1 MMRPESKAD
10 GAAAMLA
17 AIVDSSNDPIFRETL
32 EGIITSW
39 NRGAEQMFG
48 YSAAEAIG
56 QHVTLIIPPELHA
69 EEEDVLSHLH
79 RGEKIDHYETL
90 RQAKDGRKLNILLT
104 VSPIRDRRGRIIG
117 ISKVAHDITARKQ
130 ADEERE
136 RLAAIIDS
144 SDDAIV
150 GKTLEGIITS
160 WNRGAEQMFGY
171 SAAEAI
177 GQHITLIIPPELHA
191 EEDDVLAHLRRG
203 EKIDHYETVR
213 QAKDGRKLNISLTV
227 SPIRDGRGRI
237 IGASKVARD
246 ITARKQADQELER
259 LIAREEAARRTAEDA
274 NRLKDDFLATVSHEL
289 RNPLNSIVGW
299 AALLRSNKLDEE
311 KSERAVEA
319 ILRAAHAQDQI
330 IGDLLDVA
338 RIINGRLR
346 LDIRPLQLIKV
357 LQGAIETMRPAIE
370 AKQIRLQ
377 TTLDPAA
384 SPLAGDPTRLKQV
397 FWNLL
402 SNAVKFTSTHGRIQI
417 LLQRINSHIE
427 VVVSDTGIGIE
438 PRFLPYVFDR
448 FRQSDSGTSRQRSG
462 LGLGLA
468 IVRSLVELHGG
479 TVRADSKGPG
489 QGASFTVSLP
499 TLIAL
504 STSDKERYFSS
515 AGEEI
520 IPAASVPL
528 LKNLRVLVVD
538 DDAGAREVASTILA
552 QAEAEIRTAESVS
565 KALEIMDQWQPDVL
579 VADIGMPDVDGYE
592 LIRRVRAR
600 SSQSGGAIPA
610 AALTA
615 YARTQDRL
623 RVLSEGYQT
632 HVPKPIQPAELIM
645 VVASLAKRL
654 R

>member
-1 MMRPESKAD
+1 MMRPESEAD

-17 AIVDSSNDPIFRETL
+17 AIVDSSDDPIFSETL
-32 EGIITSW
+32 QGIITSW

-56 QHVTLIIPPELHA
+56 QHITLIISPELHA
-69 EEEDVLSHLH
+69 EEDDVLAHLR
-79 RGEKIDHYETL
+79 RGEKIDHYETV
-90 RQAKDGRKLNILLT
+90 RQARDGRKLNILLT
-104 VSPIRDRRGRIIG
+104 VSPIRDGRGRIIG
-117 ISKVAHDITARKQ
+117 ASQVARDITARKQ

-150 GKTLEGIITS
+150 DKTLEGIITS

-171 SAAEAI
+171 NAAEAI

-213 QAKDGRKLNISLTV
+213 QAKDGRKLNISLSA

-246 ITARKQADQELER
+246 ITARKRADQERER
-259 LIAREEAARRTAEDA
+259 FMAREEAARRTAEEA

-299 AALLRSNKLDEE
+299 AALLRSDKLDEE

-319 ILRAAHAQDQI
+319 ILRAAQTQDKI
-330 IGDLLDVA
+330 ISDLLDVA

-346 LDIRPLQLIKV
+346 LDVRPLQLINV

-370 AKQIRLQ
+370 AKQIHLQ
-377 TTLDPAA
+377 TILDPAA
-384 SPLAGDPTRLKQV
+384 SPLAGDSTRLKQV

-402 SNAVKFTSTHGRIQI
+402 SNAVKFTSTNGRIQI

-427 VVVSDTGIGIE
+427 VVVNDSGIGIE
-438 PRFLPYVFDR
+438 PQLLPYVFDR
-448 FRQSDSGTSRQRSG
+448 FRQGDSGTSRQRSG

-468 IVRSLVELHGG
+468 IVRFLVELHGG

-489 QGASFTVSLP
+489 EGASFTLRLP

-504 STSDKERYFSS
+504 STSDKESHFSP

-520 IPAASVPL
+520 IPRASVPL
-528 LKNLRVLVVD
+528 LQNLKVLVVD

-552 QAEAEIRTAESVS
+552 QAQAETRTAESVS
-565 KALEIMDQWQPDVL
+565 KALEILDQWQPDVL
-579 VADIGMPDVDGYE
+579 VADIGMPEADGYE

-632 HVPKPIQPAELIM
+632 HVPKPIEPAELIM

>member
-1 MMRPESKAD
+1 MMRPESEAN

-17 AIVDSSNDPIFRETL
+17 AIVESSDDPIFSQTL

-56 QHVTLIIPPELHA
+56 QHITLIIPPELIA
-69 EEEDVLSHLH
+69 EEDDVVAHLR
-79 RGEKIDHYETL
+79 RGEKIDPYETV
-90 RQAKDGRKLNILLT
+90 RQARDRRKLNVLLT
-104 VSPIRDRRGRIIG
+104 VSPIRDGRGRIIAA
-117 ISKVAHDITARKQ
+117 SKVARDITARKQ

-213 QAKDGRKLNISLTV
+213 QAKDGRKLNISLSV

-246 ITARKQADQELER
+246 ITARKQADQERER
-259 LIAREEAARRTAEDA
+259 LMAREEAARRTAEEA

-319 ILRAAHAQDQI
+319 ILRAAQAQDQI

-377 TTLDPAA
+377 TILDPAA
-384 SPLAGDPTRLKQV
+384 SPLAGDSTRLKQV

-402 SNAVKFTSTHGRIQI
+402 SNAVKFTSTNGRIQI
-417 LLQRINSHIE
+417 LLRRINSHIE

-438 PRFLPYVFDR
+438 PGLLPYVFDR
-448 FRQSDSGTSRQRSG
+448 FRQSDSGTSRQKSG

-489 QGASFTVSLP
+489 QGASFTVRLP

-504 STSDKERYFSS
+504 STSDKERSFSPV
-515 AGEEI
+515 GEEI

-528 LKNLRVLVVD
+528 LKSLRVLVVD

-552 QAEAEIRTAESVS
+552 QAEAEIRTAENVS
-565 KALEIMDQWQPDVL
+565 KALAIMDQWQPDVL
-579 VADIGMPDVDGYE
+579 VADIGMPEVDGYE

-600 SSQSGGAIPA
+600 SPQSGGAIPA